1 MYEVLLGIFLVV
13 ALLLIGVILIQQ
25 GKGADMGA
33 SFGAGSSNTVFG
45 ASGSGSFLTRMT
57 TILVIIFFSVAL
69 AINYLVSHR
78 DRSADVKDDVF
89 SSTASEAPAAVVP
102 APVTSQEIPV
112 LEASSA
118 EVPAAEIPATEVPDT
133 EVPANEIPAAEV
145 KESEVPKP

>member
-89 SSTASEAPAAVVP
+89 SSTASEAPATVA

-112 LEASSA
+112 LEATSA
-118 EVPAAEIPATEVPDT
+118 EVPAAEIPAMETPAS
-133 EVPANEIPAAEV
+133 EVPAAEAA